1 MGKFQIFVNQKN
13 THLMLFFFLLNKIAD
28 SVNDFIA
35 GKNCLYKY
43 IPP

>member
-1 MGKFQIFVNQKN
+1 MGKIQIIVNQKN
-13 THLMLFFFLLNKIAD
+13 TRLMLFFLLNKIAD

-43 IPP
+43 MPP